1 MSLKTEKIKTLSLIL
16 DSNFKDNYC
25 SENNYLKELFQNPE
39 TLINFLFKAGL
50 DINEVI
56 YFFHS
61 GLEIAV
67 QSKRSL
73 RSQDQYN
80 IPQNIEKFEY
90 SFGLITMIFYYLD
103 GKDYVKFSYPT
114 NQIKRHVKLSSNKLE
129 IFVVGNDKICYK
141 DYKEGCNKCRF
152 LHYFYLPKPIADKFS
167 FILNHDFG
175 FHIEYLR
182 FNPLECA
189 KNGACVYVLKA
200 TSDFR
205 IDENFFKEFV
215 KRYFINL

>member
-1 MSLKTEKIKTLSLIL
+1 MSLKTENIKTLSLIL

-39 TLINFLFKAGL
+39 TLINLLFKAGL

-129 IFVVGNDKICYK
+129 IFVVGNNKICYK
-141 DYKEGCNKCRF
+141 DYKEECSKCTF
-152 LHYFYLPKPIADKFS
+152 LHYFYLPKPVAEKIS
-167 FILNHDFG
+167 IILNKMFK
-175 FHIEYLR
+175 FNIEYLKY
-182 FNPLECA
+182 NPINCF
-189 KNGACVYVLKA
+189 KNQNCIYTLK
-200 TSDFR
+200 SSSENK
-205 IDENFFKEFV
+205 IDDNFFIEFA
-215 KRYFINL
+215 KRYWLTF